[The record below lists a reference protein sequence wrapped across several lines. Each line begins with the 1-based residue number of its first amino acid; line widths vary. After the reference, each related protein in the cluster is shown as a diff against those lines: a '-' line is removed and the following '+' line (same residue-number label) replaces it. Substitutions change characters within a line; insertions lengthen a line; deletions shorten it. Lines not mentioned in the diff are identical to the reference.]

1 MPVTGRRLIYMS
13 TEPLILLVEDSA
25 DDVFLIRR
33 ALKKA
38 GFQNPVHVVC
48 NGKEAMAYL
57 NGEGNPANRQFFPLP
72 SLVLLDLRLPD
83 LSGLAVLGWIRDQ
96 EHLRSL
102 RVAVLTASENPND
115 VSAAHALGATLFLTK
130 PLRVQEIVRLMEM
143 LSDKF
148 WFPAECGPM
157 GQLIQSPVED
167 RLPPA

>member
-1 MPVTGRRLIYMS
+1 
-13 TEPLILLVEDSA
+13 
-25 DDVFLIRR
+25 
-33 ALKKA
+33 
-38 GFQNPVHVVC
+38 
-48 NGKEAMAYL
+48 
-57 NGEGNPANRQFFPLP
+57 
-72 SLVLLDLRLPD
+72 LVLLDLRLPD

-157 GQLIQSPVED
+157 GQLIQLRGEERP
-167 RLPPA
+167 PPA